1 MNTIQIIQHSFSTTL
16 AQHFNLGL
24 EQSARMSLEL
34 NLDEHKQAFGDLTTN
49 AAMILA
55 KELKKSP
62 RDVANTIIAT
72 FNHSLIARMEIA
84 GPGFINFFLTDS
96 AWSII
101 AQEYLTHGADAFKP
115 VTLKPEQINIEF
127 VSANPTG
134 PLHFGHGRGGIL
146 GDVIARILTFLGHTV
161 QKEFYINDAGAQ
173 IQKLGISF
181 KIRCQ
186 QQVGIEA
193 ELPEDA
199 YHGDYLVDL
208 ATQCLAEHGTAVI
221 EKPLQFFE
229 EYAQNNL
236 LAAIK
241 ETLERYGITYDVWF
255 SEKTLHTSGA
265 IEHALQVLDAQGM
278 LYTQENATWFK
289 ATQFGDDKDRVVK
302 KSDGSLTYI
311 AADVAYLLNK
321 AERGNTRLIMILGH
335 DHHSYATRLEAVRQG
350 LNLHT
355 VKLDVVLYQ
364 LVQIKAGDM
373 AVRMSKRAGNI
384 ITLKDVIETVGP
396 DVARFF
402 YLHRKADAQ
411 LEFDLDLAHTQ
422 SDENPVYYVQYAYVR
437 TNSILEKAAQEPL
450 LSSSH
455 VSDCAALG
463 TPEALLLKKIAS
475 LGPLLEAL
483 GTNYQSH
490 LLTHYAVELANLFH
504 KYYSANR
511 VLDTHNIMV
520 SKARIQMV
528 KLVQHT
534 FRMVFELIGISAP
547 QRM

>member
-1 MNTIQIIQHSFSTTL
+1 MNTIQQIQQNFSDALSAQFGLVPALAAKLTL
-16 AQHFNLGL
+16 D
-24 EQSARMSLEL
+24 L

-49 AAMILA
+49 AAMVLA

-62 RDVANTIIAT
+62 REVATTIVNS
-72 FNHSLIARMEIA
+72 FKDPRIARMEIA
-84 GPGFINFFLTDS
+84 GPGFINFFLAES
-96 AWSII
+96 AWSTI
-101 AQEYLTHGADAFKP
+101 AQEYLARGADAFKP
-115 VTLKPEQINIEF
+115 ASLKTEHINIEF

-146 GDVIARILTFLGHTV
+146 GDVIARVLSFLGHTV

-186 QQVGIEA
+186 QQVGQSI

-199 YHGDYLVDL
+199 YHGDYLVEL
-208 ATQCLAEHGTAVI
+208 ATQCLSEHGEAI
-221 EKPLQFFE
+221 LKKPSVFFE
-229 EYAQNNL
+229 EYAQDHM

-241 ETLERYGITYDVWF
+241 ETLASYGITYDVWF

-265 IEHALQVLDAQGM
+265 IEHALNVLAKRGM
-278 LYTQENATWFK
+278 LYDQDGATWFK

-311 AADVAYLLNK
+311 AADVAYLLSK
-321 AERGNTRLIMILGH
+321 TERGNNHLIMILGH

-350 LNLHT
+350 LGLNDT
-355 VKLDVVLYQ
+355 KLDVVLYQ
-364 LVQIKAGDM
+364 LVQIKSGNM
-373 AVRMSKRAGNI
+373 PVKMSKRAGNI

-411 LEFDLDLAHTQ
+411 LEFDLDLARTQ

-437 TNSILEKAAQEPL
+437 TNSILDKAEQEL
-450 LSSSH
+450 VFASANRD
-455 VSDCAALG
+455 DCKYLG
-463 TPEALLLKKIAS
+463 TAEALLLKKIAS
-475 LGPLLEAL
+475 LGPLLEL
-483 GTNYQSH
+483 IGTNYQTH
-490 LLTHYAVELANLFH
+490 LLTHYVVELANLFH
-504 KYYSANR
+504 KYYAANR
-511 VLDTHNIMV
+511 VLDTANINL
-520 SKARIQMV
+520 SKGRIQMI

-534 FRMVFELIGISAP
+534 FRMAFELIGISAP

>member
-1 MNTIQIIQHSFSTTL
+1 MNTIQQIQQNFSDALSAQFGLVPALAAKLTL
-16 AQHFNLGL
+16 D
-24 EQSARMSLEL
+24 L

-49 AAMILA
+49 AAMVLA

-62 RDVANTIIAT
+62 REVATTIVNS
-72 FNHSLIARMEIA
+72 FKNPRIARMEIA
-84 GPGFINFFLTDS
+84 GPGFINFFLAES
-96 AWSII
+96 AWSTI
-101 AQEYLTHGADAFKP
+101 AQEYLARGADAFKP
-115 VTLKPEQINIEF
+115 AALNAKRINIEF

-146 GDVIARILTFLGHTV
+146 GDVIARVLSFLGHTV

-186 QQVGIEA
+186 QQVGQSI

-199 YHGDYLVDL
+199 YHGDYLVEL
-208 ATQCLAEHGTAVI
+208 ATQCLSEHGEAI
-221 EKPLQFFE
+221 LKKPSVFFE
-229 EYAQNNL
+229 EYAQSHML
-236 LAAIK
+236 EAIK
-241 ETLERYGITYDVWF
+241 ETLASYGITYDVWF

-265 IEHALQVLDAQGM
+265 IEHALKVLAKQGM
-278 LYTQENATWFK
+278 LYEQDGATWFK

-311 AADVAYLLNK
+311 AADVAYLLSK
-321 AERGNTRLIMILGH
+321 TERGNNHLIMILGH

-350 LNLHT
+350 LGLVDT
-355 VKLDVVLYQ
+355 KLDVVLYQ
-364 LVQIKAGDM
+364 LVQIKSGNM
-373 AVRMSKRAGNI
+373 PVRMSKRAGNI
-384 ITLKDVIETVGP
+384 ITLKDVIDTVGP

-411 LEFDLDLAHTQ
+411 LEFDLDLARTQ

-437 TNSILEKAAQEPL
+437 TNSILDKAEQEL
-450 LSSSH
+450 VFASANRD
-455 VSDCAALG
+455 DCKYLG
-463 TPEALLLKKIAS
+463 TAEALLLKKIAS
-475 LGPLLEAL
+475 LGPLLEL
-483 GTNYQSH
+483 IDTNYQTH
-490 LLTHYAVELANLFH
+490 LLTHYVVELANLFH
-504 KYYSANR
+504 KYYAANR
-511 VLDTHNIMV
+511 VLDTANINL
-520 SKARIQMV
+520 SKGRIQMI

-534 FRMVFELIGISAP
+534 FRMAFELIGISAP